1 MQPKPFPKAALL
13 ALLLVVGF
21 LTTWECYWRSR
32 GFPIS
37 YDDDASL
44 WSTKRKQVY
53 APIDT
58 ATVFI
63 GSSRIKFDLDI
74 PTWEKATGERVIQL
88 SFVGTSPRPL
98 LDDLASDERFRGKVI
113 IDVTEGLFFDR
124 NQRRS
129 EKTAVEGI
137 EYYRNW
143 TPAQK
148 ASAWLNYALE
158 SAFVFLSKEK
168 FSLNSFLDEIP
179 LPKRKGV
186 FVFPL
191 FPREF
196 EMNTADRQNFM
207 PEMFLNDPSLLKK
220 QTDNW
225 VALGAQDKTPGISGE
240 ALDAVFK
247 QVKTAI
253 DKIRDRG
260 GQVCFV
266 RTPSSG
272 GYIETEKAVYPREKY
287 WDRMLAYTHA
297 PGLHFEDYPDT
308 ARFICPEWS
317 HLSSQDTVPYT
328 LHLIKTLEDEI
339 GWKFQRQSIAR
350 R

>member
-1 MQPKPFPKAALL
+1 MPPKPLLKAALL
-13 ALLLVVGF
+13 ALLIVVGF
-21 LTTWECYWRSR
+21 LTSWECYWRSR

-44 WSTKRKQVY
+44 WSTKRSQIY
-53 APIDT
+53 GAIET

-63 GSSRIKFDLDI
+63 GSSRIKFNLDI
-74 PTWEKATGERVIQL
+74 PTWEKATAERVVQL
-88 SFVGTSPRPL
+88 SFVGTSPRPV
-98 LDDLASDERFRGKVI
+98 LDDLANDERFRGKVI

-124 NQRRS
+124 NQKRS
-129 EKTAVEGI
+129 EKSAVEAI
-137 EYYRNW
+137 AYYRNW
-143 TPAQK
+143 TPTQK
-148 ASAWLNYALE
+148 ASACLNYLLE

-168 FSLNSFLDEIP
+168 FSLNSFLNEIP

-196 EMNTADRQNFM
+196 EMNTADRQNYM
-207 PEMFLNDPSLLKK
+207 TEMFLTDPGLQKR

-225 VALGAQDKTPGISGE
+225 VALGALDKTPGISGV

-247 QVKTAI
+247 QVKTAV
-253 DKIRDRG
+253 DKIKGRG

-272 GYIETEKAVYPREKY
+272 AYIETEKAVYPREKY
-287 WDRMLAYTHA
+287 WDRLLSYTQT
-297 PGLHFEDYPDT
+297 PGVHFEDYPDT
-308 ARFICPEWS
+308 AHFICPEWS
-317 HLSSQDTVPYT
+317 HLSSEDTVPYT
-328 LHLIKTLEDEI
+328 RHLIKTLEEEK
-339 GWKFQRQSIAR
+339 GWKFQRHSIAR

>member
-1 MQPKPFPKAALL
+1 MPPKPLLKAALL
-13 ALLLVVGF
+13 ALLIVVGF
-21 LTTWECYWRSR
+21 LTFWECYWRSR

-44 WSTKRKQVY
+44 WSTKRKLIY
-53 APIDT
+53 APSDA

-74 PTWEKATGERVIQL
+74 PTWERETGERVVQL
-88 SFVGTSPRPL
+88 CFVGTSPRPV
-98 LDDLASDERFRGKVI
+98 LDDLASDERFKGKVI

-124 NQRRS
+124 NQKRS
-129 EKTAVEGI
+129 EKSAVEAIG
-137 EYYRNW
+137 YYRNW

-148 ASAWLNYALE
+148 ASACLNYLLE

-168 FSLNSFLDEIP
+168 FSLNSFLNEIP
-179 LPKRKGV
+179 LPKREGV

-196 EMNTADRQNFM
+196 ELNTADRQNYMMERF
-207 PEMFLNDPSLLKK
+207 EKDPALLRK

-225 VALGAQDKTPGISGE
+225 VALGALDKTPGISGD

-247 QVKTAI
+247 QVKTAV
-253 DKIRDRG
+253 DKIRGRG

-287 WDRMLAYTHA
+287 WDAMLSYTQT

-308 ARFICPEWS
+308 AHFICPEWS

-328 LHLIKTLEDEI
+328 LHLIKTLEDEK
-339 GWKFQRQSIAR
+339 GWKFQRHSIAR

>member
-1 MQPKPFPKAALL
+1 MQPKHFRKAALL
-13 ALLLVVGF
+13 ALFVV
-21 LTTWECYWRSR
+21 LTFTIGWEWYWRSQ

-44 WSTKRKQVY
+44 WSTKRKKVY
-53 APIDT
+53 RPIDA

-74 PTWEKATGERVIQL
+74 PTWENATGEGAIQL

-98 LDDLASDERFRGKVI
+98 LDDLASDNNFKGKLI
-113 IDVTEGLFFDR
+113 IDVTEPLFFGANLKR
-124 NQRRS
+124 N
-129 EKTAVEGI
+129 EKSAREAI
-137 EYYRNW
+137 EYYRKW

-148 ASAWLNYALE
+148 FSSHLNYALE
-158 SAFVFLSKEK
+158 SAFVFLDKDK
-168 FSLNSFLDEIP
+168 FSLNALLNEIR
-179 LPKRKGV
+179 LPQRKGV

-196 EMNTADRQNFM
+196 EQNTCERQNFM
-207 PEMFLNDPSLLKK
+207 MERFLREPSLQKK

-225 VALGAQDKTPGISGE
+225 VAMGALDKAPGIDGDSLE
-240 ALDAVFK
+240 AVFR

-253 DKIRDRG
+253 DKIKSRG

-272 GYIETEKAVYPREKY
+272 GYSETEKAVYPREKY
-287 WDRMLAYTHA
+287 WDRMLAYTET
-297 PGLHFEDYPDT
+297 PGLHFEDSPAT
-308 ARFICPEWS
+308 AHFICPEWS
-317 HLSSQDTVPYT
+317 HLSSQDAVIYT
-328 LHLIKTLEDEI
+328 QNLIKTLEAEK
-339 GWKFQRQSIAR
+339 GWKFQHRSTARQ
-350 R
+350 

>member
-1 MQPKPFPKAALL
+1 MQSKSFPKAALL
-13 ALLLVVGF
+13 ALLIVVGF
-21 LTTWECYWRSR
+21 LTVWECYWRSR

-44 WSTKRKQVY
+44 WSTKRKQIYV
-53 APIDT
+53 PIDT
-58 ATVFI
+58 ATVVI
-63 GSSRIKFDLDI
+63 GSSRIKFDFDI
-74 PTWEKATGERVIQL
+74 PTWERETGERVVQL
-88 SFVGTSPRPL
+88 CFVGTSPRPL
-98 LDDLASDERFRGKVI
+98 LDDLASDDGFRGKVI

-129 EKTAVEGI
+129 EKSAVDAI

-148 ASAWLNYALE
+148 ASACLNYLLE

-168 FSLNSFLDEIP
+168 FSLNSFLNEIP

-196 EMNTADRQNFM
+196 EMNTADRQNYM
-207 PEMFLNDPSLLKK
+207 TEMFKNDPGLQKR

-225 VALGAQDKTPGISGE
+225 VALGALDKTPGISGE
-240 ALDAVFK
+240 ALDAVFQ

-253 DKIRDRG
+253 DKIRGRG

-272 GYIETEKAVYPREKY
+272 GYIETENEVYPRGKY
-287 WDRMLAYTHA
+287 WDRMLTYTET
-297 PGLHFEDYPDT
+297 PGIHFEDYPAT
-308 ARFICPEWS
+308 AHFICPEWS
-317 HLSSQDTVPYT
+317 HLSSQDTIPYT
-328 LHLIKTLEDEI
+328 LHLIRTLKEEK
-339 GWKFQRQSIAR
+339 GWKFQRHSLAR